1 MGTSTDAVLAYGYDL
16 CGEPWK
22 IREIGEYDEPV
33 LDWYDEEDDSDF
45 AAQAER
51 RLLASIGFT
60 ETWETSTGDG
70 YFKREEEAK
79 ARLGVTFE
87 TYCKDDYPLFIL
99 AAHVITVSRGDSEI
113 LDLPALMNAP
123 VEHGWDDNLR
133 AACEALGI
141 TPTQETPAWVLV
153 SYWG

>member
-16 CGEPWK
+16 GEWNKIQGAGEFGELLNLPW
-22 IREIGEYDEPV
+22 
-33 LDWYDEEDDSDF
+33 LDDDSDDGYRD
-45 AAQAER
+45 QAER
-51 RLLASIGFT
+51 HLLRSVGLT
-60 ETWETSTGDG
+60 EEPWVEDG
-70 YFKREEEAK
+70 YYEREKEAK
-79 ARLGVTFE
+79 ARLGVQFE
-87 TYCKDDYPLFIL
+87 TYCSDRAPMQIL

-113 LDLPALMNAP
+113 LDLTALMNAP